1 MPSPNP
7 PAPSSGLIYPDGRPL
22 QREVLRQELA
32 APALGTVRSIHSGH
46 PAQGIEPQ
54 RLASLLLSAE
64 QGDAIAYLELAEEME
79 EKDLHYN
86 SVLGTRKRGVTR
98 LPIEVEP
105 ADESA
110 EAKADAELVETWL
123 KRDTLRTEL
132 FDVLDAIG
140 KGFSAVEL
148 IWQMT
153 ATSWLPHKLKWRDP
167 RWFQFDRVDG
177 ETLLLRGGGDGL
189 GGKPEPLPPAKFI
202 THFHTAKSGLP
213 IRGGIARLV
222 CWGYMFKNFAV
233 RDWAVFLEAYGHP
246 LRVGKYGPNESEE
259 NKRILERALR
269 SLGVD
274 AAAAFPETMSVEFV
288 DRKAGTAPSE
298 LWLAKAKFWDEQ
310 ISKAVLGQTNTADAQ
325 SGGLGS
331 GQADVHNEVRK
342 DIRDDDAALLAATLN
357 RDLVPALVMLN
368 RGVRES
374 YPRIKIEE
382 PDQVDIEKEIAS
394 AEKLV
399 GMGVLIDGEKLRE
412 RSGLPAAES
421 PERALKP
428 AGAKVAL
435 DGALDADGNPVAD
448 PASNSP
454 QKGPGGAKGPPVPKT
469 LPPAFLDLLKSPTG
483 GIEAAKASVQNDG
496 SDREPDFTLRQ
507 AQGGRDFIDATT
519 DEAIDDWAPLVEPLL
534 SSFEVL
540 AEECTDLLQFQSR
553 LAEGLAGMDAEAF
566 QELLARGLFAA
577 KVTGLAKPE
586 AS

>member
-1 MPSPNP
+1 MPTNP
-7 PAPSSGLIYPDGRPL
+7 PALVYPDGRPL
-22 QREVLRQELA
+22 ERAVLRQELA

-110 EAKADAELVETWL
+110 EAKGDAELVENWL

-140 KGFSAVEL
+140 KGVSAVEL
-148 IWQMT
+148 IWNLT
-153 ATSWLPHKLKWRDP
+153 ATSWLPAKLKWRDP
-167 RWFQFDRVDG
+167 RWFEFDRVDG
-177 ETLLLRGGGDGL
+177 ETLLLRGTGG
-189 GGKPEPLPPAKFI
+189 PEPLPPAKFI

-233 RDWAVFLEAYGHP
+233 RDWAIFLEAYGHP

-368 RGVRES
+368 RGPREN
-374 YPRIKIEE
+374 YPRIRIEE

-394 AEKLV
+394 AEKLAS
-399 GMGVLIDGEKLRE
+399 MGVLIDGEKLRE
-412 RSGLPAAES
+412 RSGLPAAET
-421 PERALKP
+421 PERALMAPGKQP
-428 AGAKVAL
+428 
-435 DGALDADGNPVAD
+435 ALDADGNPVSA
-448 PASNSP
+448 PGSNSP
-454 QKGPGGAKGPPVPKT
+454 QKGPGSKSGAPGPEK
-469 LPPAFLDLLKSPTG
+469 LPRRFLELLSGLPAGD
-483 GIEAAKASVQNDG
+483 AKATAAAD
-496 SDREPDFTLRQ
+496 DREPDFVDL
-507 AQGGRDFIDATT
+507 TT

-534 SSFEVL
+534 SSFETL
-540 AEECTDLLQFQSR
+540 AEDCTDLLQFQSR
-553 LAEGLAGMDAEAF
+553 LAEGLAGMDSAAF
-566 QELLARGLFAA
+566 EELLARGLFAA

-586 AS
+586 G